1 MSFTEEEAAYIRSQP
16 LARVATVSADG
27 QPDVVPVGFEFD
39 GTHFWIGGVDPGK
52 TRRTSNIRA
61 GNEKVA
67 LIIDD
72 LASVSPWSPRFVRVY
87 GTAELVDRETQF
99 GVQPVMKITPTIS
112 WSANLDGRPLGE
124 RRDDGSG
131 FRRTVH
137 QAHQA
142 G

>member
-1 MSFTEEEAAYIRSQP
+1 MSFTEEEVAYIRSQP

-39 GTHFWIGGVDPGK
+39 GTRFWIGGFDPGK
-52 TRRTSNIRA
+52 TRRTANIRA

-72 LASVSPWSPRFVRVY
+72 LASTSPWSPRFVRVY
-87 GTAELVDRETQF
+87 GTVELVDRETNF
-99 GVQPVMKITPTIS
+99 GAQPVMKITPTIS
-112 WSANLDGRPLGE
+112 WSANLDGWPLGE

-137 QAHQA
+137 Q
-142 G
+142 GS

>member
-39 GTHFWIGGVDPGK
+39 GTHFWIGGFDPGK
-52 TRRTSNIRA
+52 TRRTRNIRA

-72 LASVSPWSPRFVRVY
+72 LASTSPWSPRFVRVY
-87 GTAELVDRETQF
+87 GTVELLDRETKF
-99 GVQPVMKITPTIS
+99 GTQPVMKITPTIS

-137 QAHQA
+137 QAS
-142 G
+142 